1 MQRTKKPV
9 LYDDQKK
16 VVEEVLR
23 LIKQEQKRILVY
35 AETGA
40 GKTTIAIELITYAVK
55 AGMPCLFVVPD
66 EPLIDQTIKTA
77 NKFGLKCGV
86 IKAGRKEDRSQKL
99 QIAGIDTLI
108 NRKFPLAEIVF
119 ADEAH
124 VSYSPTWRK
133 VLDYYWQMGSVVI
146 GLTAT
151 PYRTNPKE
159 GLGEIYDCLVQA
171 PQMADLIEMGRL
183 CPFLYF
189 GFPKLDLSRVRK
201 TKGDYDAED
210 LGVIVNTDKAC
221 EQIVDEWQQKA
232 SCLKTIAYTVSLD
245 HSDRL
250 QAKFQ
255 AKGYNAVCVDG
266 RVESF
271 DRPPIYAGF
280 ARGGKLDPQIL
291 ISVDVLE
298 KGFDEPSVAC
308 IIQARPTMSRIKYRQ
323 QIGRGSRVHPSKEYC
338 IVLDYAG
345 NAYRF
350 GFVTSKQ
357 EVSLDKDKTS
367 APGMA
372 PIKACPR
379 EKGGCGMLLHLSVMS
394 CPHCFYQFPQK
405 VKKANYNYSM
415 VPLAPSP
422 TPSENSDLDAK
433 ISFYREAAQRSFKK
447 ELPPG
452 NAIALFNQKYGG
464 IPTPDITQGAVF
476 GANPSDNQKQL
487 YRAYLQRQAMCSGKD
502 LEWVAKYMKLEFG

>member
-1 MQRTKKPV
+1 MPKTTKPI
-9 LYDDQKK
+9 LYEDQKI
-16 VVEEVLR
+16 VVEKVLE
-23 LIKQEQKRILVY
+23 LIKQEKKRILVY

-40 GKTTIAIELITYAVK
+40 GKTTIATELISYAVK
-55 AGMPCLFVVPD
+55 AGMPCLFIVPD

-77 NKFGLKCGV
+77 TKFGLKCGV
-86 IKAGRKEDRSQKL
+86 IKSGRKEDRSQKL

-133 VLDYYWQMGSVVI
+133 VLEYYWQMGSVVI

-183 CPFLYF
+183 CPFKYF

-201 TKGDYDAED
+201 TKGDYDKED
-210 LGVIVNTDKAC
+210 LAVVVDTDLAC
-221 EQIVDEWQQKA
+221 EQIVGEWEQKA
-232 SCLKTIAYTVSLD
+232 SHLKTIAYTVSLN

-250 QAKFQ
+250 QAAFQ

-266 RVESF
+266 RLENDARS
-271 DRPPIYAGF
+271 PIYAGF
-280 ARGGKLDPQIL
+280 ASGGKFDPQIL

-323 QIGRGSRVHPSKEYC
+323 QIGRGSRKYPGKEYC

-350 GFVTSKQ
+350 GFVTSRQ
-357 EVSLDKDKTS
+357 QVSLDKDKAS
-367 APGMA
+367 APGTA
-372 PIKACPR
+372 PIKACSR
-379 EKGGCGMLLHLSVMS
+379 ESGGCGALLHLSVMV
-394 CPHCFYQFPQK
+394 CPHCSYQFPVRNKK
-405 VKKANYNYSM
+405 VNYNYSM
-415 VPLAPSP
+415 VALAPRVASGN
-422 TPSENSDLDAK
+422 TELEDWIA
-433 ISFYREAAQRSFKK
+433 FYREVAQRSFKK

-452 NAIALFNQKYGG
+452 NAIALFHQKFSAT
-464 IPTPDITQGAVF
+464 PAPDITKGAIF
-476 GANPSDNQKQL
+476 GENPSDNQKNL
-487 YRAYLQRQAMCSGKD
+487 YRAYLQRQALRSSKD
-502 LEWVAKYMKLEFG
+502 LEWVGQYMKLEFG

>member
-1 MQRTKKPV
+1 MRQTKKPT
-9 LYDDQKK
+9 LYEDQQK
-16 VVEEVLR
+16 VVDEVLS

-40 GKTTIAIELITYAVK
+40 GKTTIAIELVSYAVK

-86 IKAGRKEDRSQKL
+86 IKSGRKEDRSQKL
-99 QIAGIDTLI
+99 QVAGIDTLI

-133 VLDYYWQMGSVVI
+133 VLEYYWQMGSVVI

-159 GLGEIYDCLVQA
+159 GLGEIYDCLVKA

-189 GFPKLDLSRVRK
+189 GFPRLDLSRVRK
-201 TKGDYDAED
+201 TKGDYDPKD
-210 LGVIVNTDKAC
+210 LGVVVDTDLAC
-221 EQIVDEWQQKA
+221 EQIVDEWEQKA
-232 SCLKTIAYTVSLD
+232 SNRKTIAYTVSLD

-266 RVESF
+266 RMETSE
-271 DRPPIYAGF
+271 RTSTYTGF
-280 ARGGKLDPQIL
+280 ASGGKLDPQIL

-298 KGFDEPSVAC
+298 KGFDEPSVSC
-308 IIQARPTMSRIKYRQ
+308 IIQARPTMSQIKYRQ
-323 QIGRGSRVHPSKEYC
+323 QIGRGSRKSPGKDHC

-357 EVSLDKDKTS
+357 EVTLDKDKTS
-367 APGMA
+367 SSGTA

-379 EKGGCGMLLHLSVMS
+379 EKSGCGALLHLSIMS
-394 CPHCFYQFPQK
+394 CPHCSYQFPAKQ
-405 VKKANYNYSM
+405 KKANYHYSM
-415 VPLAPSP
+415 VAIAPRV
-422 TPSENSDLDAK
+422 PSDNTELDAR
-433 ISFYREAAQRSFKK
+433 IAFYSEVAQRSFRK

-452 NAIALFNQKYGG
+452 NAIALFHQKYNAS
-464 IPTPDITQGAVF
+464 PALDITKGAVF
-476 GANPSDNQKQL
+476 GANPSDNQKNL
-487 YRAYLQRQAMCSGKD
+487 YRAYLQRQALRSSKD
-502 LEWVAKYMKLEFG
+502 LEWISQYMKLEFG

>member
-1 MQRTKKPV
+1 MHPKNKPK

-16 VVEEVLR
+16 VVEEVLE

-40 GKTTIAIELITYAVK
+40 GKTTIAIELISYAIK

-86 IKAGRKEDRSQKL
+86 IKSGRKEDRSQKL

-108 NRKFPLAEIVF
+108 NRKLPIAEIVF

-133 VLDYYWQMGSVVI
+133 VLEYYWQMGSVVI

-159 GLGEIYDCLVQA
+159 GLGEIYDCLVKA
-171 PQMADLIEMGRL
+171 PQMAELIEMGRL

-189 GFPKLDLSRVRK
+189 GFPRLDLSRVRK
-201 TKGDYDAED
+201 TKGDYDHND
-210 LGVIVNTDKAC
+210 LDVVVNTELAC
-221 EQIVDEWQQKA
+221 EQIVDEWEQKA
-232 SCLKTIAYTVSLD
+232 SSRKTIAYTVSLD

-266 RVESF
+266 RMESEM
-271 DRPPIYAGF
+271 RSPIYAGF
-280 ARGGKLDPQIL
+280 ARGGELDPQIL

-298 KGFDEPSVAC
+298 KGFDEPSIGC
-308 IIQARPTMSRIKYRQ
+308 IIQARPTMSQIKYRQ
-323 QIGRGSRVHPSKEYC
+323 QIGRGSRKYPGKEYC

-345 NAYRF
+345 NTYRF
-350 GFVTSKQ
+350 GFVDSKQ
-357 EVSLDKDKTS
+357 DVSLDKDKAFS
-367 APGMA
+367 PGAA
-372 PIKACPR
+372 PIKACPP
-379 EKGGCGMLLHLSVMS
+379 EKAGCGALLHLSVMI
-394 CPHCFYQFPQK
+394 CPHCSYQFP
-405 VKKANYNYSM
+405 VRTKKANYNHSM
-415 VPLAPSP
+415 VPIAPSRI
-422 TPSENSDLDAK
+422 PSANVDLEVRIA
-433 ISFYREAAQRSFKK
+433 FYCEVAQRSFKK
-447 ELPPG
+447 ELSPG
-452 NAIALFNQKYGG
+452 NAIALFHQKFSVT
-464 IPTPDITQGAVF
+464 PAPDITKGAIF
-476 GANPSDNQKQL
+476 GTNPSDNQKNL
-487 YRAYLQRQAMCSGKD
+487 YRAYLQRQALRSSKD
-502 LEWVAKYMKLEFG
+502 LEWVAQYMKLEFG